1 MGRFN
6 RNAKGGGGAKKD
18 PVKDKKKKTLE
29 DNYFYVGSSTQ
40 ASDYEVTANFVI
52 NHIKKTYD
60 YGKDIGDVL
69 KELKV
74 PDIKLWVTTLQGSIV
89 KDPVAK
95 AIEDLADHGVDPGKV
110 DAVRPHRIAMHMVR
124 VDSPAIL

>member
-18 PVKDKKKKTLE
+18 FPVKDKKKKTQLE
-29 DNYFYVGSSTQ
+29 DYFFYVGSTKQ

-60 YGKDIGDVL
+60 YGFDISEALRNL
-69 KELKV
+69 KE
-74 PDIKLWVTTLQGSIV
+74 PDTDLWKT
-89 KDPVAK
+89 
-95 AIEDLADHGVDPGKV
+95 
-110 DAVRPHRIAMHMVR
+110 
-124 VDSPAIL
+124 